1 MKQILI
7 FGCSLVLA
15 LIVMDTNQVVKTSLG
30 LAVKGGQAY
39 AADMPPRAHGPG
51 ACACANRQREG
62 AVIGKGKGKGKAPP
76 PVITKG

>member
-39 AADMPPRAHGPG
+39 AADMPPPMAPRLRLRQSAKGRRLLAKARA
-51 ACACANRQREG
+51 R
-62 AVIGKGKGKGKAPP
+62 GKPRHRS
-76 PVITKG
+76 

>member
-39 AADMPPRAHGPG
+39 AADMPLPGPPP
-51 ACACANRQREG
+51 APPACANRQKGRRPSL
-62 AVIGKGKGKGKAPP
+62 AKARARGKPRHRS
-76 PVITKG
+76 